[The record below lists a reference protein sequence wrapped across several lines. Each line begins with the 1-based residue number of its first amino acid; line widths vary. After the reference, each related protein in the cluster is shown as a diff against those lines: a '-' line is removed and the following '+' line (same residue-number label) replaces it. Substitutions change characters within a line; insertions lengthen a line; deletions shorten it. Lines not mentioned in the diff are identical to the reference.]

1 MVYYK
6 ISSVFI
12 SSVMILMANELKGS
26 LLFKKL

>member
-12 SSVMILMANELKGS
+12 SSVMILMANELKGF

>member
-12 SSVMILMANELKGS
+12 SSVMILMANELKGF
-26 LLFKKL
+26 LLLKKL